1 MCFQI
6 ESLDPT
12 QFARFFAMTDD
23 DLANHRARK
32 VVVTAKPGTPCRVS
46 LQDAEI
52 GETVLLVNYEHQPA
66 NSPYW
71 SNHAIFVRQQV
82 PQAQPALGEVPEV
95 LLSRLVSVRLFD
107 PHDMMI
113 DADVVA
119 GTALHAAIVQAFDN
133 PQVSYLHLHYAKPG
147 CFAARV
153 RRA

>member
-1 MCFQI
+1 MSFQI
-6 ESLDPT
+6 ESLHPD
-12 QFARFFAMTDD
+12 QFARFFAMNDD

-32 VVVTAKPGTPCRVS
+32 LVVTANPGTPCRVS

-66 NSPYW
+66 NSPYR

-82 PQAQPALGEVPEV
+82 PQAQPALGDVPQV

-107 PHDMMI
+107 HQDMMI
-113 DADVVA
+113 DADAVT
-119 GTALHAAIVQAFDN
+119 GTELHAAIVKAFDN
-133 PQVSYLHLHYAKPG
+133 PDVSYLHLHYAKPG
-147 CFAARV
+147 CYAARV